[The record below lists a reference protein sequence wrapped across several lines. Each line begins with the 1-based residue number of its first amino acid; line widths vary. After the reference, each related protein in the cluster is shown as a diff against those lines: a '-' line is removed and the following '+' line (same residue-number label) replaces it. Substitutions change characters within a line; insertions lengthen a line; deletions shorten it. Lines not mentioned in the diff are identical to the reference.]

1 MKLDVETRALL
12 DPAQGT
18 LAAPLRGA
26 AATSLP
32 AAEQGARLAQQ
43 HGPTIARGGAPTFMP
58 RLRANVQVL
67 HSAHRCIARQAQR
80 GHHVSQAGEW
90 LLDNIHVLAAQT
102 REVHDGLPRSYYRGL
117 PVLADG
123 AAAALPRI
131 FAIAWAYVADNDSV
145 FDAASLVAF
154 LQGYQRGAGHGGEQG
169 TEPGGAHTLAQG
181 ELWALPTTL
190 RVVLIENLRRLAE
203 RVAAEEAARE
213 AANGLCDLHAGCSEG
228 DAEAGFEA
236 MNRRGVGAAFALQV
250 MQRLHDDSDTGP
262 PQARL
267 GREALRSAL
276 AAALP
281 DPDAALLRQQ
291 ADLAADNHSVAQAVR
306 ALQGLGSADW
316 RSIVGEVS
324 ALVHVLQRSP
334 IFAAEREDTQDTTLQ
349 AMERLARRC
358 RRPEAEVA
366 SVLLQMM
373 QTAPRASAAG
383 DREDHNEGHGAGSG
397 AGSGEGGVD
406 SDGADTH
413 PPYEAP
419 GYWTVGPGRARLQ
432 AALGLH
438 ERGWRALATAG
449 RRSALTAYLS
459 VLAIGTLALTTAF
472 VLGAVAPGAPWWTSW
487 LCALLAAWPASEVV
501 GATLHRLSGEWA
513 APRHAPRLALAGGIP
528 AEHRVLVVVPALL
541 HPADGIAALA
551 AKLEQHH
558 LANRETHAQ
567 FALLTDFADADTA
580 SVDGDAGRLVAAVA
594 AIDALEARYRTHLGG
609 TTASADTG
617 SLASPR
623 RFLLLHRERRWS
635 ESEGRWIGWER
646 KRGKLEQ
653 LVAMLAEPDSASPFV
668 DLGPCS
674 RPLRPT
680 THVLTLD
687 SDTTLPP
694 GALRELV
701 GVAAHPLN
709 RPRVDAARRRVL
721 AGHAILQPR
730 VDVAWPGRGEDTPF
744 HRLFAGAGGHDPYN
758 AASSEVYSD
767 LFDAASFSGKGLL
780 HVAALHAVLGG
791 RLPEGQ
797 VLSHDL
803 LEGAIARCG
812 GVSDVPLLEPAPSH
826 PDMAEARLHRWIRG
840 DWQLLP
846 LLRRAR
852 HYGLVPI
859 DRWKMLDNLRR
870 SLVAPLSLALLVL
883 AMLGAGLSP
892 LGALLLGAAAFGTG
906 PLLAAVAGLA
916 PSRDDIALRHF
927 LGVAG
932 AELGRALLGLLWQ
945 LALWPRQALMQV
957 SAITLALWRSGV
969 SRRLLLQWTP
979 AETARR
985 AAGGGLAALLRRHG
999 PAVPFFLLAG
1009 ALLLWADTPAP
1020 ALAGLLCLLWAGEP
1034 LWVALAGRATVTS
1047 RSASGSA
1054 SGSAA
1059 GSVSGSRAGPRS
1071 PSGSPSRSSAR
1082 LSDADALYLEGVARD
1097 TWRFFEQHVGEAS
1110 RHLPPDNVQTAPHTL
1125 VAQRTSPTNIGLY
1138 LLSVVTA
1145 RAFGWIDTAQMLSR
1159 CEATLNTLERLPRHR
1174 GHVLNWIDTQT
1185 LQALPPAYV
1194 STVDSGNLCV
1204 HLLAVAAA
1212 LEEGIGAAA
1221 GPSAVASV
1229 TGAVPGQ
1236 APSAVDGLPQQ
1247 LARAAQRCRELAEAP
1262 EFGFLYN
1269 ARRRLFHIGWRVGEG
1284 QAEGQADTGHYDLL
1298 ASEARAASLWA
1309 IAKGDVPASH
1319 WAALG
1324 RPFQAAGAHVGLRS
1338 WSGSMFEY
1346 LMPALVLDEPEGT
1359 VLARASRM
1367 AVHEQRRFGEAQ
1379 GLPWGF
1385 SECARAEV
1393 DTSLAYQ
1400 YGPQGVPRLA
1410 MRRTPA
1416 DERVV
1421 APYAT
1426 ALAAMFDP
1434 AAAAANLRRIEALG
1448 ARGGRGFIE
1457 ALDFTPERRPEPTR
1471 FAPVETIM
1479 AHHQGMTLVALAV
1492 VLLEGLPRRWGMA
1505 DRRLAAVACLL
1516 HERVPRE
1523 VAPVP
1528 LPELEVPSL
1537 RDRAA
1542 APAHAPGGEQID
1554 PGASALPPTQLLSN
1568 GRYAVA
1574 LRPNGAGWSRWHG
1587 ADISRWRDDA
1597 LRDAHGSFVYLR
1609 RHGESAALSITQ
1621 HPAPDPD
1628 AHYRAR
1634 FGADHAVF
1642 SAIWPDL
1649 RVQCTVWVSPEDD
1662 VEFRRVELWNTSAG
1676 SIELDVLS
1684 AFEICL
1690 SEARADEMHPAFAN
1704 LFISARWDAERQAL
1718 FFTRKPR
1725 RDDEPAQHGVH
1736 FVAGVDAGAPPVRAQ
1751 ADRARWRGRLRH
1763 AWQPLAD
1770 FTAADAASGERPT
1783 GLDPVAALALRLT
1796 LPPHGT
1802 AQVML
1807 GTAAATDA
1815 EALQALVMRA
1825 RAGAAD
1831 AAPPSLMPGA
1841 DALPAM
1847 RLGDITLR
1855 AEELASLRLL
1865 STPLLLLLARPTS
1878 TSSSADGDRRS
1889 LWRYGVSGERPLLS
1903 VHISQPQGLR
1913 LVRALV
1919 RGLAWWT
1926 RGGVAVDLVVV
1937 NAEPRSYMMTLQHE
1951 LLALRERH
1959 AASVGSAAGSGAA
1972 PARVGTMHV
1981 WQSSDLSP
1989 AERAGLALLAR
2000 VRLHADGRPLAEH
2013 VAQLTAWHDAALAER
2028 DAQNTATVADDPW
2041 PATVASPWSAPP
2053 PASPAM
2059 GRFDAESGRFSFET
2073 GLAQP
2078 TPRPWVNVLA
2088 NPGFG
2093 ALVSES
2099 GAGCTWAGN
2108 SRLHQLSAWGND
2120 PLADMDG
2127 EAFHLQ
2133 DLRTAQTWTLGRPG
2147 AGAMQ
2152 RCRVEHGPGSSRIDQ
2167 ILENGEGRAC
2177 VEVGTTWCVAS
2188 QSAVK
2193 RVCITLRNVGPRDF
2207 DLRLVG
2213 VVEWMMGSVRGDRR
2227 SVSTA
2232 LSRLHEGAAPID
2244 LLLATQHDAHDGHG
2258 GETAFLAL
2266 HVAGQP
2272 GAALDDW
2279 TCDRRELF
2287 DARGRGTLPEQL
2299 GQRAGVGL
2307 DPCAAA
2313 AVSLRLPA
2321 GGAVSVVF
2329 VIGHAASRAR
2339 AQLLGLGEVMRDAAQ
2354 AERDVRA
2361 RLRSVLGAV
2370 TVRTPDPLFD
2380 ALVNHWLPYQTLA
2393 CRLWGRAGFYQAG
2406 GAYGFRD
2413 QLQDA
2418 MGLALT
2424 APQLLREQLLRAA
2437 ARQFVEGDVQHWW
2450 HPPGGAG
2457 ARTRFSDDL
2466 LWLPHAAVHYVRVT
2480 ADAAVLDEMV
2490 PFIEGDAVPEG
2501 AEDAYFEPRTSQQAA
2516 TLYEHGALAIDRSLA
2531 VGAHGLPLMGGGD
2544 WNDGMNRVGHGGRG
2558 ESVWLAWFLCHLV
2571 AGYAPLAEAR
2581 GEGARAGRWR
2591 AAALLWRGAIA
2602 DAAWD
2607 GQWYR
2612 RAFFD
2617 DGSALGSKAG
2627 TECRIDLLA
2636 QAWSVL
2642 SGVAPPARQ
2651 RQAMA
2656 SAQRLLADETLG
2668 LWRLLDP
2675 PLANHVPAAGYIQ
2688 AYPGGV
2694 RENGGQYSHATAWAA
2709 MALARLGDADGAWRT
2724 WTWLSPAHRAAHP
2737 VRGPVYGLEPYVM
2750 AADVYSQPPYA
2761 GRGGWSWYTGSS
2773 AMLHRVAIESIFGLE
2788 VAGNRLRLRPQL
2800 PSHWPSATLRLRRGG
2815 GEHLLTL
2822 CADWASDAI
2831 AQALAQGALTLAEK
2845 EWLDT
2850 TEAGERSHHVVICA
2864 ARSSVVAGEADSAV
2878 VGAEAVRPG

>member
-1 MKLDVETRALL
+1 VADALKLDAETRALL
-12 DPAQGT
+12 DPAHGT

-32 AAEQGARLAQQ
+32 AVEQGARLAEQ
-43 HGPTIARGGAPTFMP
+43 HGATTARGGAPTFMP

-117 PVLADG
+117 PVLTDG
-123 AAAALPRI
+123 AAAGLPRI

-154 LQGYQRGAGHGGEQG
+154 LQGYQHESEQGGE
-169 TEPGGAHTLAQG
+169 HTLAQG

-213 AANGLCDLHAGCSEG
+213 AANGLCDLHAGCSER
-228 DAEAGFEA
+228 DAAARFEE

-250 MQRLHDDSDTGP
+250 MQRLHDDSDSGP

-316 RSIVGEVS
+316 RRIVGEVS
-324 ALVHVLQRSP
+324 ALVQVLLRSP
-334 IFAAEREDTQDTTLQ
+334 VFAAERDDTQDTTLQ
-349 AMERLARRC
+349 AVERLARRC

-373 QTAPRASAAG
+373 QTAPRA
-383 DREDHNEGHGAGSG
+383 DDEGT
-397 AGSGEGGVD
+397 D
-406 SDGADTH
+406 
-413 PPYEAP
+413 PPFEAP
-419 GYWTVGPGRARLQ
+419 GYWTAGPGRAGLQ
-432 AALGLH
+432 AALGLVDH
-438 ERGWRALATAG
+438 GWRAFATAG
-449 RRSALTAYLS
+449 RRRALAAYLS
-459 VLAIGTLALTTAF
+459 VLAVGTLALTATF
-472 VLGAVAPGAPWWTSW
+472 VLGAVAPGAPWWTPW
-487 LCALLAAWPASEVV
+487 LAALLAVWPASEVI

-528 AEHRVLVVVPALL
+528 AEHRVLVVIPALL

-567 FALLTDFADADTA
+567 FALLTDYADADAA
-580 SVDGDAGRLVAAVA
+580 SVDGDAGRLAAAVA
-594 AIDALEARYRTHLGG
+594 AIDALEARYRAQGPPDSVHAVAGF
-609 TTASADTG
+609 A
-617 SLASPR
+617 PR

-653 LVAMLAEPDSASPFV
+653 LIAMLAEPTSASPFI

-694 GALRELV
+694 GALRDLV

-709 RPRVDAARRRVL
+709 RPRIDAARRRVA

-730 VDVAWPGRGEDTPF
+730 VDVAWPGPGEDTSF

-803 LEGAIARCG
+803 LEGAIGRCG

-826 PDMAEARLHRWIRG
+826 PDMAAARLHRWIRG
-840 DWQLLP
+840 DWQLVP

-852 HYGLVPI
+852 QYGLAAI

-870 SLVAPLSLALLVL
+870 SLVAPLSLLLLALAL
-883 AMLGAGLSP
+883 MGAGISP
-892 LGALLLGAAAFGTG
+892 LAALLLGAAAFGTG

-927 LGVAG
+927 LSVAG
-932 AELGRALLGLLWQ
+932 AELGRALLGLAWQ
-945 LALWPRQALMQV
+945 LALWPRQALMQA

-969 SRRLLLQWTP
+969 SHRLLLQWTP

-985 AAGGGLAALLRRHG
+985 AARSGLPALLGRHGLAIPLS
-999 PAVPFFLLAG
+999 LLA
-1009 ALLLWADTPAP
+1009 ATLLLWAGTPSP
-1020 ALAGLLCLLWAGEP
+1020 ALAVVLCLLWAGTP
-1034 LWVALAGRATVTS
+1034 LWVALASRATLPAPAQ
-1047 RSASGSA
+1047 SAWG
-1054 SGSAA
+1054 
-1059 GSVSGSRAGPRS
+1059 SGSRSGPRLRT
-1071 PSGSPSRSSAR
+1071 PSGAR

-1097 TWRFFEQHVGEAS
+1097 TWRFFEQHVGETS
-1110 RHLPPDNVQTAPHTL
+1110 HHLPPDNVQTAPHTL

-1145 RAFGWIDTAQMLSR
+1145 RAFGWIDAAQMLAR
-1159 CEATLNTLERLPRHR
+1159 CEATLDTLDRLPRHR

-1185 LQALPPAYV
+1185 LQSLPPAYV

-1212 LEEGIGAAA
+1212 LEEGVAA
-1221 GPSAVASV
+1221 GPGSSAMVSPMMHS
-1229 TGAVPGQ
+1229 GADT
-1236 APSAVDGLPQQ
+1236 AALAVDDLPQQ
-1247 LARAAQRCRELAEAP
+1247 LARAAQRCRDLAAAP
-1262 EFGFLYN
+1262 EFGFLYD
-1269 ARRRLFHIGWRVGEG
+1269 ARRRLFHIGWRVGEAPPADRHADRQADG
-1284 QAEGQADTGHYDLL
+1284 QVDGQADSPADGHADSGHYDLL

-1359 VLARASRM
+1359 VLARASHM

-1379 GLPWGF
+1379 GLPWGI

-1416 DERVV
+1416 EERVI

-1426 ALAAMFDP
+1426 ALAAMLDP

-1471 FAPVETIM
+1471 FAPVETTM

-1492 VLLEGLPRRWGMA
+1492 VLLDGLPRRWGMA

-1523 VAPVP
+1523 VAQVP
-1528 LPELEVPSL
+1528 RPELEIPL
-1537 RDRAA
+1537 PRDRASA
-1542 APAHAPGGEQID
+1542 SAHAPGREPLD

-1574 LRPNGAGWSRWHG
+1574 LRPNGAGWSRWRG
-1587 ADISRWRDDA
+1587 ADISRSRDDA

-1609 RHGESAALSITQ
+1609 RRGKGAALSITQ

-1642 SAIWPDL
+1642 SATWPDL
-1649 RVQCTVWVSPEDD
+1649 RVHNTVWVSPEDD

-1704 LFISARWDAERQAL
+1704 LFVSARWDAERQAL

-1725 RDDEPAQHGVH
+1725 RDDEPALHGVH
-1736 FVAGVDAGAPPVRAQ
+1736 FVAGADASMLPARAQ
-1751 ADRARWRGRLRH
+1751 ADRGRWRGRLRGP
-1763 AWQPLAD
+1763 WQPLAE
-1770 FTAADAASGERPT
+1770 FADTDADTGERAT

-1802 AQVML
+1802 AQIVL
-1807 GTAAATDA
+1807 GTAAATDP

-1825 RAGAAD
+1825 RTAAAQ
-1831 AAPPSLMPGA
+1831 AAPPSQTPGA

-1855 AEELASLRLL
+1855 TEELVSLRLL
-1865 STPLLLLLARPTS
+1865 STPLLMLLARPTS
-1878 TSSSADGDRRS
+1878 ASGPTDGDRRS

-1926 RGGVAVDLVVV
+1926 RGGVAIDLVVV
-1937 NAEPRSYMMTLQHE
+1937 NAEPRSYLMSLQHE

-1959 AASVGSAAGSGAA
+1959 TSSAAASGAA
-1972 PARVGTMHV
+1972 PAQAGTMHV
-1981 WQSSDLSP
+1981 WQAGDLSP
-1989 AERAGLALLAR
+1989 AERAGLAMLAR

-2028 DAQNTATVADDPW
+2028 DAQNTAALADDRW
-2041 PATVASPWSAPP
+2041 PGAAASPWSALP
-2053 PASPAM
+2053 PAAPGA
-2059 GRFDAESGRFSFET
+2059 GRFDPANGRFSFET

-2088 NPGFG
+2088 NPDFG

-2147 AGAMQ
+2147 TGAMQ
-2152 RCRVEHGPGSSRIDQ
+2152 RCRVEHGPGSSRIEQ
-2167 ILENGEGRAC
+2167 ILENADGRAC
-2177 VEVGTTWCVAS
+2177 VDVATTWCVAS

-2193 RVCITLRNVGPRDF
+2193 RVSITLRNVGPRDF

-2232 LSRLHEGAAPID
+2232 LSRLHEGKAPID

-2266 HVAGQP
+2266 HVAGEP
-2272 GAALDDW
+2272 SAALDDW

-2287 DARGRGTLPEQL
+2287 DARGRGTLPDQL
-2299 GQRAGVGL
+2299 GQRAGAGL

-2313 AVSLRLPA
+2313 AVSLRLPP
-2321 GGAVSVVF
+2321 GETVSVVF

-2339 AQLLGLGEVMRDAAQ
+2339 AQLLGIGEVMRDAAV

-2361 RLRSVLGAV
+2361 NLQSLLGAV
-2370 TVRTPDPLFD
+2370 AVRTPDPLFD

-2466 LWLPHAAVHYVRVT
+2466 LWLPHATVHYVRVT
-2480 ADAAVLDEMV
+2480 GDAAVLDEVV

-2501 AEDAYFEPRTSQQAA
+2501 AEDAYFEPRTSKETA
-2516 TLYEHGALAIDRSLA
+2516 TLYEHGALSIDRSLA

-2581 GEGARAGRWR
+2581 GEAARANRWR
-2591 AAALLWRGAIA
+2591 AAALVWRGALA

-2617 DGSALGSKAG
+2617 DGSPLGSKSG

-2675 PLANHVPAAGYIQ
+2675 PLVNSVPAAGYIQ
-2688 AYPGGV
+2688 AYPPGV

-2750 AADVYSQPPYA
+2750 AADVYTQPPYA

-2773 AMLHRVAIESIFGLE
+2773 ATLHRAAIESIFGLE
-2788 VAGNRLRLRPQL
+2788 VAGDRLRLRPQL
-2800 PSHWPSATLRLRRGG
+2800 PSHWPSASLRLRRGG
-2815 GEHLLTL
+2815 RRHLLTV

-2831 AQALAQGALTLAEK
+2831 AQALSQGALALSER

-2850 TEAGERSHHVVICA
+2850 AEAGDRSHHLVICA
-2864 ARSSVVAGEADSAV
+2864 ARASAPAGDGDGAVMEA
-2878 VGAEAVRPG
+2878 EPVRPG